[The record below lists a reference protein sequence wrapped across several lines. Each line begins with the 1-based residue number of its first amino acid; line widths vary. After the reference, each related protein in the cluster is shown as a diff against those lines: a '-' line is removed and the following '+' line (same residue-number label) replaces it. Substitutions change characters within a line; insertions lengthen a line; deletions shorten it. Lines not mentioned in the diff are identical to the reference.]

1 MAAADGPPLVIK
13 FTKEE
18 VPGWL
23 SRSGGWYFVYPD
35 GNVWI
40 ELAKDQWRRIPHA
53 YGIEVGSNES
63 VTHHTHD
70 WRTHHHSGQRSHD
83 RSAQSSHDRT
93 AQSSSVGARPA
104 NESGSASSEATQ
116 YLTPWGSAPPPIRR
130 DDARK
135 PEGKGKRVSFA
146 GEDVGS
152 QLAQYVQSATP
163 LEVAPEVLFDMGS
176 IPNSNFHPMC
186 YEDVR
191 ESWDL
196 DYFRNFENAS
206 RMLEAR
212 KYHNHVLKSTRD
224 KAEDMFGPSQCI
236 SVPLPNDKPYPYAEI
251 EHFPNVGQNVG
262 NYKCDYSKLFPWS
275 WREMVSAFQ
284 DDDASRDRNEKEI
297 KIRKT
302 CLEIVVTGPEGR
314 ARGIME
320 VRIENDPDSYDH
332 HRHSRARLGNEA
344 NKMCVW
350 NFVVFRDD
358 GTCCRLHPD
367 HNTNKCR
374 FDEDR
379 GVKVRTE
386 PPVNGLGRSDGP
398 GTYRKYKDGPWT
410 TKLYLRSLVKPKHR

>member
-63 VTHHTHD
+63 VAHHTHD

-104 NESGSASSEATQ
+104 NESGSDPSEPTR
-116 YLTPWGSAPPPIRR
+116 YSTPWGSAPPPIN
-130 DDARK
+130 AGK

-152 QLAQYVQSATP
+152 QLALAVQ
-163 LEVAPEVLFDMGS
+163 LETRLDVAPEVLFDMDS
-176 IPNSNFHPMC
+176 IRESIFHPMWC
-186 YEDVR
+186 EDVR
-191 ESWDL
+191 EIWDL
-196 DYFRNFENAS
+196 DYFRSFDNGS
-206 RMLEAR
+206 RMITAR
-212 KYHNHVLKSTRD
+212 RYHNHVLKSTRD
-224 KAEDMFGPSQCI
+224 RAEALIGPSQCM
-236 SVPLPNDKPYPYAEI
+236 SVLLPNDRPYPYAEI
-251 EHFPNVGQNVG
+251 EHFENVGQKVG
-262 NYKCDYSKLFPWS
+262 NYKCDFSKLTPWS

-314 ARGIME
+314 ANGITE

-332 HRHSRARLGNEA
+332 CRQSRALA
-344 NKMCVW
+344 
-350 NFVVFRDD
+350 
-358 GTCCRLHPD
+358 
-367 HNTNKCR
+367 
-374 FDEDR
+374 
-379 GVKVRTE
+379 
-386 PPVNGLGRSDGP
+386 
-398 GTYRKYKDGPWT
+398 
-410 TKLYLRSLVKPKHR
+410 